1 MIITI
6 AILFLSWGIPVRHA
20 IFIYIYRI
28 IKYLVIISYQPYYH
42 YNLLVQLSNNGFS
55 IVVKLLL
62 LIIRTIIKTILINHG

>member
-6 AILFLSWGIPVRHA
+6 AILFLSRGIPVWHA

-42 YNLLVQLSNNGFS
+42 FNLLVQLSNNGFQ
-55 IVVKLLL
+55 LL
-62 LIIRTIIKTILINHG
+62 